1 MAPLLSASYSSRNQP
16 KVLQEPPASIK
27 ASETK
32 SSKKMK
38 AEELKRIEMEKVQRE
53 SQEAL
58 RRFYRN
64 AGEEEVFIPDWQGNG
79 EWVSVSRGE
88 AGGRGLKAGEI
99 QEILNLFSQSRE
111 FKPSTSGVSRLAA
124 ITSYWKIGSNT
135 DHWTRRGQ
143 SSTGV
148 SLRQGI
154 VAVDPTIIPYGSM
167 VIIEGVPGAFIA
179 ADCGSHVSQRV
190 AVKKTARTAK
200 EKEAVVIDVYFVREK
215 EGRAFDSALPKFV
228 KIHYFTPQ
236 SRNS

>member
-1 MAPLLSASYSSRNQP
+1 MPPLLSASYSSRNQP
-16 KVLQEPPASIK
+16 KALQERVASVK
-27 ASETK
+27 APEGK
-32 SSKKMK
+32 SSKKIE
-38 AEELKRIEMEKVQRE
+38 AEELKRIEIEKVKRE

-79 EWVSVSRGE
+79 EWVSVSRGD
-88 AGGRGLKAGEI
+88 GGVHGLKAGEI
-99 QEILNLFSQSRE
+99 QEILNLFTQSRE
-111 FKPSTSGVSRLAA
+111 FKPSSSGVSRLAA
-124 ITSYWKIGSNT
+124 ITCYWKIGSNT
-135 DHWTRRGQ
+135 DHWTRRGE

-154 VAVDPTIIPYGSM
+154 VAVDPKIIPYGSM

-190 AVKKTARTAK
+190 AVKKSARTAN
-200 EKEAVVIDVYFVREK
+200 EKEALVIDVYFVMEK

-228 KIHYFTPQ
+228 KIHYFAPQ